1 MARLSGVTHPTDV
14 HGEPAPLRPLDVP
27 TGRIVLA
34 GLGCWVV
41 ALVVVLAVP
50 GLHEGDRAWW
60 PWACVSGLALGLA
73 GYAYLRRGRGNA
85 AGAR

>member
-1 MARLSGVTHPTDV
+1 MTEPSGES
-14 HGEPAPLRPLDVP
+14 GEPDRLQPLDVP
-27 TGRIVLA
+27 TGRIVLV

-50 GLHEGDRAWW
+50 GLHDGDRSWW
-60 PWACVSGLALGLA
+60 PWACVSGLGLGSL

-85 AGAR
+85 AGVL